1 MQRRNFL
8 KGTVAGSAIA
18 VAVGAG
24 LLSPRS
30 VLAAWPSSAFEA
42 KNVNDALN
50 GLFGSSTAA
59 DSADIEIKAP
69 DIAENGAVVPVSVST
84 KIAGASSIAMLVSTN
99 NNPLAA
105 NFALGAGAKGYVS
118 TRLKMAKTADVVA
131 IVKAGDKMYTSKKN
145 VKVTIGGCGG

>member
-8 KGTVAGSAIA
+8 KGTLAGSAVA

-30 VLAAWPSSAFEA
+30 VLAAWPAKAFEA
-42 KNVNDALN
+42 KSVNDALS
-50 GLFGSSTAA
+50 GLFGGTTAA
-59 DSADIEIKAP
+59 DSKDIEIKAP

-84 KIAGASSIAMLVSTN
+84 KIAGVTGIAVLASTN
-99 NNPLAA
+99 PQPLAA
-105 NFALGAGAKGYVS
+105 NFEMGANTKGFIS
-118 TRLKMAKTADVVA
+118 TRLKMGKTADVIA

>member
-8 KGTVAGSAIA
+8 KGTLAGSAVA

-24 LLSPRS
+24 LLGPRS

-42 KNVNDALN
+42 KNVNDALS
-50 GLFGSSTAA
+50 GLFGSSATA

-69 DIAENGAVVPVSVST
+69 DIAENGAVVPVTVST

-105 NFALGAGAKGYVS
+105 SFALSGGAKGYVS